1 MYFLNVS
8 DHHAA
13 LARAAL
19 NGNRKLLTG
28 ATPRKPV
35 CGADREVVGER
46 QEYPILPAAGWNIL
60 TPVYDFLCSA
70 VGLGKRFKRWLIE
83 LANVEPHDRVLDIGC
98 GTGTLAVL
106 LAVMFPA
113 TQISAVDPDPRAVD
127 IARRKARKHGVKL
140 AFYKARAESIPFA
153 DASFDKV
160 FSTLM
165 LHHIPDEQKLAV
177 LREIHRTLRP
187 GGRLILADFE
197 SSASWLFWGK
207 DRSRQKLQRWLS
219 DAGFEIAH
227 LGHRRGVHV
236 FEGQH
241 AMTATAT

>member
-1 MYFLNVS
+1 M
-8 DHHAA
+8 
-13 LARAAL
+13 
-19 NGNRKLLTG
+19 
-28 ATPRKPV
+28 
-35 CGADREVVGER
+35 VGER
-46 QEYPILPAAGWNIL
+46 QEYPILPAAGWNVL

-70 VGLGKRFKRWLIE
+70 VGLGKPFKQWLIE
-83 LANVEPHDRVLDIGC
+83 LANVEPHDRVLDVGC

-106 LAVMFPA
+106 LAVAFPA
-113 TQISAVDPDPRAVD
+113 TQISAVDPDPRALE
-127 IARRKARKHGVKL
+127 IARRKARKQGVQL
-140 AFYKARAESIPFA
+140 NFANARAESIPFA

-197 SSASWLFWGK
+197 SSTSWLFWRK
-207 DRSRQKLQRWLS
+207 YRSRQTLERWLS

-236 FEGQH
+236 LEGQH